1 MTGSLPEAGQTKWR
15 GNTRRNPSPRAR
27 REEAN
32 QPDLGSS
39 GPPPEAQTG
48 MPVRSLHRGQEV
60 NLILKSEARDLAP
73 DRVAVRYNPRAISQ
87 YRDRACMLMSQYK
100 NDPAR
105 LAQYT
110 ADTERNLQKVHDALR
125 DIPSQPK
132 PPKTTQRVNNNK
144 GSKNKK
150 KKKL

>member
-1 MTGSLPEAGQTKWR
+1 M
-15 GNTRRNPSPRAR
+15 
-27 REEAN
+27 
-32 QPDLGSS
+32 
-39 GPPPEAQTG
+39 
-48 MPVRSLHRGQEV
+48 
-60 NLILKSEARDLAP
+60 
-73 DRVAVRYNPRAISQ
+73 DRVAVRYYPRAISQ

-100 NDPAR
+100 NDSAR

-110 ADTERNLQKVHDALR
+110 ADTEQNLQKVHDALR